1 LIAFIIFPDISP
13 LIMAD
18 CTPDLRL
25 LDIVAFND
33 WVEFVMLWFAVEFVR
48 LMDSIVVVFSVLDVD
63 DELVVLAVVRAE
75 LVELDEEV
83 DSVEELVV
91 LAVVVFDGIVL
102 VVL

>member
-1 LIAFIIFPDISP
+1 
-13 LIMAD
+13 
-18 CTPDLRL
+18 
-25 LDIVAFND
+25 VAFND

>member
-1 LIAFIIFPDISP
+1 
-13 LIMAD
+13 MAD

-91 LAVVVFDGIVL
+91 LAVVVFEGIVL

>member
-1 LIAFIIFPDISP
+1 
-13 LIMAD
+13 MAD

>member
-1 LIAFIIFPDISP
+1 
-13 LIMAD
+13 
-18 CTPDLRL
+18 
-25 LDIVAFND
+25 
-33 WVEFVMLWFAVEFVR
+33 MLWFAVEFVR